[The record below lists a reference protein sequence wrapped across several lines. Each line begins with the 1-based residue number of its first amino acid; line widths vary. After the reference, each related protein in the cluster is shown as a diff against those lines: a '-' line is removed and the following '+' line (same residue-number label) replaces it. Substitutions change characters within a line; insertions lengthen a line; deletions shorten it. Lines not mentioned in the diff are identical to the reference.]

1 MSRLPKSRQRTRRSH
16 SGASQPTL
24 PARRVNQGGPARR
37 ADNDRGGTTIT
48 ITSSDASHPHTTVA
62 PHSADDPERSASAWQ
77 LCEAG
82 VSTLPQHGP
91 KAAVCRCLADC
102 PNLAI
107 LRRGTEPRRA
117 SGLSSPSLVVV
128 AGAANF
134 RAPTSR
140 ISFERYSEITGRCP
154 WSCRDVLQRACVIL
168 GSCGTLIRHADG
180 HSGVLPSGLQ
190 GVEIAIMTASRSRDR
205 R

>member
-37 ADNDRGGTTIT
+37 ADNDRSGTTIT
-48 ITSSDASHPHTTVA
+48 ITSSDSSHPHTTVA
-62 PHSADDPERSASAWQ
+62 PHSADDPDRSAAAWQ

-117 SGLSSPSLVVV
+117 QDCPAPPWWWLQEQPIFARRPAVSISNVIRRSLVC
-128 AGAANF
+128 
-134 RAPTSR
+134 APGPAEP
-140 ISFERYSEITGRCP
+140 FLSEP
-154 WSCRDVLQRACVIL
+154 
-168 GSCGTLIRHADG
+168 
-180 HSGVLPSGLQ
+180 
-190 GVEIAIMTASRSRDR
+190 
-205 R
+205 